1 MRIAVVGAGIA
12 GTTLAYWL
20 RRSGHVPT
28 LIEKATRLRTGGYVI
43 DFWGPSAENEVAQ
56 PQIRCGHRDGQRR
69 DIFGGEV
76 AIDGEQL

>member
-28 LIEKATRLRTGGYVI
+28 LIEKAPQLRTGGYVI
-43 DFWGPSAENEVAQ
+43 DFWGPGYEVAEKMGLR
-56 PQIRCGHRDGQRR
+56 PRLKSIGY
-69 DIFGGEV
+69 EV
-76 AIDGEQL
+76 REVRLGNSTVL